1 MLPEISAAVIRLND
15 RYGRG
20 DVIGVVIDD
29 DHQGG
34 IVTRKPKYC
43 DSETRRF
50 RINLK
55 TNTVHYAGH
64 QSKF

>member
-29 DHQGG
+29 DQQGG

-43 DSETRRF
+43 ASETRRF
-50 RINLK
+50 RLNW
-55 TNTVHYAGH
+55 TTHTVHYAGH
-64 QSKF
+64 QNKF